1 LYTRMTTSTQSR
13 ARRRT
18 PGTTGD
24 VRLLLAATLTL
35 LALAVPASA
44 ANGARTIAWAR
55 TEANTHV
62 VADLHDY
69 YGLTLRF
76 VAAKRDSTCTGVGPP
91 VAAAGAREWLRFRC
105 TAWLRAD
112 EGTKFP
118 GAVRAI
124 FTLHAPSGMVTNV
137 KVTRCTGFAC
147 PVHERSA

>member
-1 LYTRMTTSTQSR
+1 MR
-13 ARRRT
+13 
-18 PGTTGD
+18 P
-24 VRLLLAATLTL
+24 LLAATLTL

-44 ANGARTIAWAR
+44 ANGPRTIAWAR

-76 VAAKRDSTCTGVGPP
+76 VAAHRGSTCAGVGPP
-91 VAAAGAREWLRFRC
+91 VAVDGAREWRRFRC

-118 GAVRAI
+118 GAVRAT
-124 FTLHAPSGMVTNV
+124 FVLHAPSGTVTNV
-137 KVTRCTGFAC
+137 KVTLCTGFAC
-147 PVHERSA
+147 PVQ